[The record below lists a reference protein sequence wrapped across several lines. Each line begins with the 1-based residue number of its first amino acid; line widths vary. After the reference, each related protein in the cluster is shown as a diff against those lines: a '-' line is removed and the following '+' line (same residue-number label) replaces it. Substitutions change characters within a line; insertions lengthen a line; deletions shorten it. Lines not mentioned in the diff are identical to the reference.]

1 MDVDDQNLKMETLQY
16 SVMRLF
22 THLRIFAFNDPVHLA
37 GISYFIDK
45 YLVGVSYFIDKY
57 LFGIT
62 YFIDKY
68 LAGISYFI
76 DKYLN
81 GRFCFEDHAPHAQMG
96 LHGGILRPLP
106 PTG

>member
-1 MDVDDQNLKMETLQY
+1 MDVDGQNLKMETLQY

-57 LFGIT
+57 L
-62 YFIDKY
+62 
-68 LAGISYFI
+68 
-76 DKYLN
+76 N